1 MKRILCL
8 LLALLLGLSTFAA
21 CGQKTPST
29 DESGDTTPPEEDTPP
44 TDAPETIPP
53 ADRLFLSGTG
63 GDVIYGT
70 QIIRGDKLN
79 TQANEVQCAVEL
91 MKAIREKTGF
101 EIAIGTD
108 YSGPYGT
115 PVLKC
120 EILIGNTERPES
132 AQAMEKLNAVT
143 DDYLIC
149 VIGKKICIVAKNDRG
164 LQMAVD
170 TFVSKYL
177 HKGVGVIYTSK
188 KLEVT
193 GMFAVPEGVY
203 FKVPGA
209 GGSTHKERYD
219 ESVATA
225 CIQGIMNRES
235 PHTVYVDCNSETSGG
250 LKTLS
255 EEGRWLEDVEWLELT
270 GFEELLTYSMD
281 YIKAVVLWDPNVP
294 ATVNVAC
301 TVAGVED
308 AVAMTEDLYDRYYNC
323 FYDNIKV
330 INLVDKFDG
339 SITGSAKNDAY
350 RWAIENYLAK
360 GLCSTDF
367 LCSYIDSYSFRESAN
382 LSYTV
387 VRDWGVY
394 QRAFVYDLS
403 PWGDEAPLDDPKQK
417 IGLDQETLLMIYE
430 IMLEQTKDKGP
441 YEICGFFEHQ
451 KYSQAGNNSSS
462 IHGTVKTEWEYAA
475 LMTPYNGYHNTC
487 IDAAYNESF
496 HGAYDG
502 AKNLESNRP
511 DEYVELEKGVVY
523 ICFFMGD
530 YDSTH
535 PVYRYLKTAWDD
547 PRRGEIPFAWAI
559 NPNLIDTYP
568 DLIEYYY
575 ETATPND
582 YFVSDASAAG
592 YFMPSRVPDELWP
605 LIAQHNIEYFERAD
619 MSIAPMVLDNQG
631 MDADDLKWMI
641 KFAKDGIATVAQ
653 NKTYLYEDTVVTAL
667 LGGGYDR
674 YDPVVG
680 AQNLEKVVNTQFS
693 KSNSGA
699 SLNLLRCV
707 WSTPTVMCE
716 MVEKYQEANPD
727 KEVVVVDI
735 YNYFELVRQ
744 DLEWK

>member
-1 MKRILCL
+1 MKKFICL
-8 LLALLLGLSTFAA
+8 LLAILMCSSLLVA
-21 CGQKTPST
+21 CKPTP
-29 DESGDTTPPEEDTPP
+29 TPPENENEDTPQD
-44 TDAPETIPP
+44 TVPP
-53 ADRLFLSGTG
+53 AERLYLSGTV
-63 GDVIYGT
+63 GDIVHET
-70 QIIRGDKLN
+70 QIIRGDKLGAQ
-79 TQANEVQCAVEL
+79 TNEVKCAVEL
-91 MKAIREKTGF
+91 MKAIREAMGI
-101 EIAIGTD
+101 EITIGTD

-115 PVLKC
+115 PVLDC
-120 EILIGNTERPES
+120 EILIGDTERPES
-132 AQAMEKLNAVT
+132 AQALEKLNAT
-143 DDYLIC
+143 DKKTDYLIC
-149 VIGKKICIVAKNDRG
+149 AIGKKICLVAKNDRG

-170 TFVSKYL
+170 TFISKHLY
-177 HKGVGVIYTSK
+177 KSDSVIYTSQ
-188 KLEVT
+188 KLEAT
-193 GMFAVPEGVY
+193 GMFILPENVY
-203 FKVPGA
+203 FKVPAA
-209 GGSTHKERYD
+209 GGATHKERYD

-225 CIQGIMNRES
+225 CVQGIMNRES
-235 PHTVYVDCNSETSGG
+235 PNKVYVDCNTETAGW
-250 LKTLS
+250 LEVLS

-270 GFEELLTYSMD
+270 GFEELLTFSKD
-281 YIKAVVLWDPNVP
+281 YIKAVIIWDPNVP

-301 TVAGVED
+301 TMAGVED
-308 AVAMTEDLYDRYYNC
+308 GVAMTKEMFKRYEHLLSN
-323 FYDNIKV
+323 DIKLFD
-330 INLVDKFDG
+330 LVDKFDG
-339 SITGSAKNDAY
+339 SVTGSAKNDAY

-360 GLCSTDF
+360 GLCSTEF
-367 LCSYIDSYSFRESAN
+367 LCSYIDSYSFREKAN

-403 PWGDEAPLDDPKQK
+403 PWGDEAPLDDPKQE

-475 LMTPYNGYHNTC
+475 LMTPYNGFHNTC

-496 HGAYDG
+496 HGMYDG
-502 AKNLESNRP
+502 AKALENNRP
-511 DEYVELEKGVVY
+511 DEYIDLEEGVVY

-631 MDADDLKWMI
+631 LDADDLKWMI

-680 AQNLEKVVNTQFS
+680 AQNLEKVVNTQFG

-716 MVEKYQEANPD
+716 MVEKYQKANPD